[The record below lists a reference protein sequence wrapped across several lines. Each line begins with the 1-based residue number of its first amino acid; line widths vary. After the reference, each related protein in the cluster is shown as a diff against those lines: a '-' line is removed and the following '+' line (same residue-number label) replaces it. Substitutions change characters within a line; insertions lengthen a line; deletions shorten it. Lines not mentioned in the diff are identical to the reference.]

1 MKNLSEIFERLI
13 WKITSGRFIMTVV
26 VSGVYAYL
34 AMTGVL
40 KEDRIMEI
48 TLVVLYAYFN
58 IPRPN
63 ETNGT
68 GRLLPPEPTIEDEES
83 TENKESK

>member
-1 MKNLSEIFERLI
+1 MKDWSDIFERLI
-13 WKITSGRFIMTVV
+13 WKITSGRFVFTIVV
-26 VSGVYAYL
+26 AAVYAYL
-34 AMTGVL
+34 AINGIL

-48 TLVVLYAYFN
+48 TLIVLYAYFN

-68 GRLLPPEPTIEDEES
+68 GRLLPPEPTIEDEND